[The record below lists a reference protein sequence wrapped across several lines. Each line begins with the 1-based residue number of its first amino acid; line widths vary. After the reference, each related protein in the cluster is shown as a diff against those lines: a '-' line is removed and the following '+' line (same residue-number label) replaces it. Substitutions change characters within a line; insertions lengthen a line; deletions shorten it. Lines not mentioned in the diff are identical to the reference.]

1 MRIILCLILL
11 IQSIPAWSRVDT
23 SLNARITHF
32 EELQRKVQTE
42 CLNNANSSS
51 YRITVG
57 TQNLTCPDLIAIVN
71 RLKAQIERDVD
82 ELEASCEEPAV
93 PTQANQ
99 LAQDSVRIARA
110 AGLCPVRSRDSQ
122 CMGQIACAA
131 ISVANPLAGLLAQ
144 ASSLA
149 GVKNKCA
156 NTGAACMQAVFKG
169 VIDSLWST
177 ISSIWDLAKAG
188 VVRLGQALG
197 LVRRNEAATSER
209 GLAAQKSAPSF
220 IQQFKRNPGA
230 TLRTLANNIFQGLKT
245 AAMNSYGCEK
255 WSGAPYISRCVTPMT
270 NWDCASCQ
278 QKITVFCGIG
288 GIAVGEIVTAFF
300 TGGIAAGA
308 KFIATGALRAVKGI
322 QQGRR
327 VTQASAT
334 ALRSAQAIFRTI
346 PKSAEGLAVASRTAL
361 RVSQGTARVLSAAE
375 RRALSAWEAIKASRT
390 SRALSTAAT
399 TVGNSRVA
407 AGARIALRP
416 VTAYLN
422 AIDDAARAG
431 FSAVDNAL
439 ANTVTRTDRVVDG
452 VEVISDGTT
461 LANSADNVAPVG
473 VADEAIVVT
482 PVGVTE
488 PVVLPAG
495 RVNTTGGITIT
506 SNRGGIVDNSQVVN
520 SNAFVIPN
528 RPSFVVTPVRRN
540 VTPSPLQG
548 QVNRPRSEQELL
560 DLTTAQKTE
569 FDGLLISGRS
579 DANVPD
585 LITDINR
592 SGLDDFFRRNP
603 NYNQQQ
609 KSRITELYRDLNSNR
624 AELTTQ
630 VTRRNLDEIRPITKQ
645 EPVDCSKLNHV
656 FPGSFRAEAGCSKV
670 EFTQTS
676 QGQFCTCNTKKHVS
690 SRGIGPWFAPCAGSM
705 AHYDDALTYGDVNAL
720 PVKDDLTEG
729 CWKVDIK
736 PGTVCYQGGLDTA
749 FQGFGAGS
757 QILCQ
762 GSWMDRIGADGIS
775 KRQSAAEVGLEL
787 PASSTIPGF
796 EAAAYAPLASDSRL
810 LGITN
815 RGRLCRDNTARACSP
830 EEIAELRREF
840 ETTAQSMGSSLT
852 QRERA
857 NFNEYFEYLEGKTV
871 VDPRTGNLIP
881 RTGIV
886 NNLNLPTNVSL
897 NLNIRVPG
905 PELRRVGS
913 LSNPDRLREASTV
926 LNRPL
931 TAAQETAVLE
941 AHRIGEGTGRGF
953 FTYTAEE
960 ISQKGLRLRAAGFSA
975 PEIRLLME
983 RGVTGSVAGGR
994 TAGDL
999 FSDARSS
1006 LVKAND
1012 EKTKY
1017 ERLLRDRSPDLE
1029 ASVTNYNNLQRQ
1041 GAEGYLAEGLRTSS
1055 PSLVGES
1062 WRAYARAGDG
1072 AAALRTVQS
1081 ALRQFPTMKSD
1092 ALLADF
1098 RTRLGRIN
1106 EGLRLNPTDR
1116 LLLQEKAALTQ
1127 VVDALK
1133 PPVVAP
1139 VRTVTPVNPVVTPA
1153 PVVTPNTPVTPV
1165 TPVTP
1170 AVPTFRPPPANARA
1184 SDVRNVANEY
1194 RLGRGGKP
1202 KDPEIASQY
1211 YYHVAREAMNK
1222 EALALKSSNRSSRY
1236 LDDNDTSTA
1245 FTESI
1250 AGNGTVARQ
1259 MLEDL
1264 KTKRGSSGVNEFINE
1279 IHERGM
1285 YSNKDPAIK
1294 KKFTEFINHIDENYR
1309 KNNVLF
1315 GPQEGMIRN
1324 WRGYN
1329 HVDP

>member
-42 CLNNANSSS
+42 CLNNPNSSS

-57 TQNLTCPDLIAIVN
+57 TQNLTCPDLIAIVK
-71 RLKAQIERDVD
+71 RLKAQIEKDVD
-82 ELEASCEEPAV
+82 ELEASCEEPVV
-93 PTQANQ
+93 PAAANQ
-99 LAQDSVRIARA
+99 LAQDSIRIARA
-110 AGLCPVRSRDSQ
+110 AGLCPVKSRDSQ

-149 GVKNKCA
+149 GVKNQCA

-169 VIDSLWST
+169 IIDSLWST

-188 VVRLGQALG
+188 VVKLGQVLG
-197 LVRRNEAATSER
+197 LVKRNEAATSER
-209 GLAAQKSAPSF
+209 GLAAQQSAPSF
-220 IQQFKRNPGA
+220 ISQFKRNPGA

-308 KFIATGALRAVKGI
+308 KFIAAGALRAVKGI

-346 PKSAEGLAVASRTAL
+346 PKSAEGLAVASRATL
-361 RVSQGTARVLSAAE
+361 RVTQGAARVLTAAE
-375 RRALSAWEAIKASRT
+375 KRALSAWEAIKTSRT

-399 TVGNSRVA
+399 TVGNSSVV
-407 AGARIALRP
+407 AGARIVLKP

-422 AIDDAARAG
+422 AIDDAARVG
-431 FSAVDNAL
+431 FSTVDNAL

-452 VEVISDGTT
+452 AEVVTDGTT
-461 LANSADNVAPVG
+461 LVNSADNSLPVRA
-473 VADEAIVVT
+473 ADETTIVT
-482 PVGVTE
+482 PVVVNQ
-488 PVVLPAG
+488 PVVVPAG
-495 RVNTTGGITIT
+495 RVNTSGGITIT
-506 SNRGGIVDNSQVVN
+506 SNRGGVVTNSPVINTNPFSNVN
-520 SNAFVIPN
+520 RTTSTVIPI
-528 RPSFVVTPVRRN
+528 RRN

-630 VTRRNLDEIRPITKQ
+630 VTRRNLEEIRPITKQ

-720 PVKDDLTEG
+720 PVKDQLTEG

-762 GSWMDRIGADGIS
+762 GSWMDRIGADGLS

-787 PASSTIPGF
+787 PASNNISGF

-810 LGITN
+810 LSITN
-815 RGRLCRDNTARACSP
+815 RGRICRDNTNRACSP
-830 EEIAELRREF
+830 EELAELRREF
-840 ETTAQSMGSSLT
+840 EATAQSMGSTLT
-852 QRERA
+852 QRERD
-857 NFNEYFEYLEGKTV
+857 NFNEYFEYLEGKMALDT
-871 VDPRTGNLIP
+871 RTGNLVP
-881 RTGIV
+881 RTNV
-886 NNLNLPTNVSL
+886 TNLNLPTNVNV
-897 NLNIRVPG
+897 NLNIRLPS
-905 PELRRVGS
+905 PELRRVGA
-913 LSNPDRLREASTV
+913 LSDPDRLREASTII
-926 LNRPL
+926 NRSL
-931 TAAQETAVLE
+931 TPAQQTAVIE
-941 AHRIGEGTGRGF
+941 AHEIGAGTGRGF
-953 FTYTAEE
+953 FTYTDDE
-960 ISQKGLRLRAAGFSA
+960 IRLKGLKLRAAGFSA

-983 RGVTGSVAGGR
+983 RGVTGSVASTR

-999 FSDARSS
+999 FADARSA
-1006 LVKAND
+1006 LVRSND
-1012 EKTKY
+1012 E
-1017 ERLLRDRSPDLE
+1017 RSRYAQVVSRGNPAE
-1029 ASVTNYNNLQRQ
+1029 IETAVANYSTFQRQ
-1041 GAEGYLAEGLRTSS
+1041 GAEGYLAEGLRTAS
-1055 PSLVGES
+1055 PQLVGES

-1072 AAALRTVQS
+1072 AASLRTVQS
-1081 ALRQFPTMKSD
+1081 ALRQFPTMKADS
-1092 ALLADF
+1092 LLVEF
-1098 RTRLGRIN
+1098 RNRLTKIN
-1106 EGLRLNPTDR
+1106 DELKQNPGNK

-1127 VVDALK
+1127 VVDGLK

-1139 VRTVTPVNPVVTPA
+1139 VRPVTPTPVTPVVTP
-1153 PVVTPNTPVTPV
+1153 TTPVTPV
-1165 TPVTP
+1165 TPT
-1170 AVPTFRPPPANARA
+1170 VPTFRPPPATARA
-1184 SDVRNVANEY
+1184 SEVRNVANEY

-1211 YYHVAREAMNK
+1211 YYHIAREAMNK
-1222 EALALKSSNRSSRY
+1222 EALALKSSRRSSQY
-1236 LDDNDTSTA
+1236 LDDNDTNAA

-1324 WRGYN
+1324 WRSYN
-1329 HVDP
+1329 YVDP